1 MNILSNNPIL
11 TFALKTL
18 ALTVF
23 CLIALY
29 MVWSFYLAGEPL
41 FAVGMFA
48 LAAIAAVIFSFR
60 RFYTWR
66 FIYPGIA
73 AIAVFI
79 ILPVV
84 YTSSI
89 GFTNFSARNL
99 LTFERVQKYHLQKT
113 VSLEGSQRPYS
124 LTNDMQLYFPKT
136 KDRPALI
143 TEPMANAVDG
153 GLNAKLFNGDTPE
166 VQSIKAIIKNR
177 LALQALKIS
186 VPDGGFLVADGLR
199 NFAQISK
206 QYTKTAEG
214 ILTAIDGTKLIADKD
229 VGFFRD
235 SSGETLSPGW
245 SVGVGWKNF
254 IKIATNDGIKAPMLQ
269 IFIWT
274 CVFAFLSMVFTF
286 SLGTCL
292 AVLLDWKQLAGRNIY
307 RTLLILPYAVPGFIS
322 ILVFK
327 GLFNQN
333 FGEINLI
340 LSNVLGIKPEW
351 FTSPFMARIMLLIVN
366 TWLGFPYW
374 MLLAGG
380 FIQAIPQ
387 DQYKAA
393 ALEGSGVLRNFFKI
407 TLPQIIT
414 PSVPLL
420 IANFAFNFNNVVLI
434 LLLTAGG
441 PDIPG
446 TLIPAGSTD
455 LLGSFTYRIAFAD
468 SGQDFGLA
476 GAISTLIFILTAA
489 IAYVNFRA
497 MQRLAAKKGT
507 KLL

>member
-1 MNILSNNPIL
+1 MNILKQNPIINII
-11 TFALKTL
+11 LKAL
-18 ALTVF
+18 ALSIF
-23 CLIALY
+23 ILAALY

-41 FAVGMFA
+41 FALGMFV
-48 LAAIAAVIFSFR
+48 LATIGAVLFTFR

-66 FIYPGIA
+66 FIFPGIA

-79 ILPVV
+79 VLPVV
-84 YTSSI
+84 YTSSV
-89 GFTNFSARNL
+89 GFTNYSARNL

-113 VSLEGSQRPYS
+113 ITLAGSQRPFS
-124 LTNDMQLYFPKT
+124 LTTDMQLYFPEA
-136 KDRPALI
+136 DGRPALLTPAI
-143 TEPMANAVDG
+143 NSAQ
-153 GLNAKLFNGDTPE
+153 NGALTASLHTSDAPE
-166 VQSIKAIIKNR
+166 AQPIKAIIKNR

-186 VPDGGFLVADGLR
+186 LPDGGFLVADGLR
-199 NFAQISK
+199 KFAQISK
-206 QYTKTAEG
+206 QYTKTSEG
-214 ILTAIDGTKLIADKD
+214 ILTDAQGLQLIADQD

-235 SSGETLSPGW
+235 DTGETLSPGW
-245 SVGVGWKNF
+245 SVGVGWQNF
-254 IKIATNDGIKAPMLQ
+254 IKIATNDGIKAPMIS

-274 CVFAFLSMVFTF
+274 CIFAFLSMVFTF
-286 SLGTCL
+286 SLGTCF
-292 AVLLDWKQLAGRNIY
+292 AVLLDWKQLAGRNVY

-333 FGEINLI
+333 FGEINVI
-340 LSNVLGIKPEW
+340 LSQLIGLKPEW
-351 FTSPFMARIMLLIVN
+351 FTSPTLARVMLLIVN

-393 ALEGSGVLRNFFKI
+393 ALEGSGTLRNFFTI

-434 LLLTAGG
+434 LLLTSGG

-476 GAISTLIFILTAA
+476 GAISTLIFILTAF

-507 KLL
+507 E